1 MKEWIGWWF
10 VSFLDPTC
18 WFLKLTMPLLAA
30 NNPVRE
36 CMIFWRS
43 MGLEFHLW
51 YLGFRVSH
59 ATRGPSAAFGVLYH
73 FFLSALPN
81 RVLVLYS
88 FMIVPMSDLRLTHNC
103 LIELLTLNSVK
114 EKCQIDSIFV
124 IDYYWYLL
132 HLHPRSNLDLSN
144 FEILSSIHMY
154 VSWDLFVTVSAYL
167 SILPSHPRICDTTNA
182 AYRVRSELP
191 DYLSQVSS

>member
-1 MKEWIGWWF
+1 
-10 VSFLDPTC
+10 
-18 WFLKLTMPLLAA
+18 
-30 NNPVRE
+30 
-36 CMIFWRS
+36 

-103 LIELLTLNSVK
+103 LIELLMLNSVK

-124 IDYYWYLL
+124 IDYYWDLL
-132 HLHPRSNLDLSN
+132 HLHPRLDGLTCL
-144 FEILSSIHMY
+144 ICLSSGFFRIYIQTY
-154 VSWDLFVTVSAYL
+154 VSWHLLPLCVGNCFCLSFHL

-182 AYRVRSELP
+182 PIGSGLNYRII
-191 DYLSQVSS
+191 

>member
-10 VSFLDPTC
+10 VSLLNPTY

-51 YLGFRVSH
+51 YLGFRVSQ

-103 LIELLTLNSVK
+103 LIEFLTLNSVK

-132 HLHPRSNLDLSN
+132 HLHPRSNLHNLPK
-144 FEILSSIHMY
+144 FEILPNIHMHLGICL
-154 VSWDLFVTVSAYL
+154 SLFLLIFPSFPNTPASAIRL
-167 SILPSHPRICDTTNA
+167 MPI
-182 AYRVRSELP
+182 RSGLNCRTI
-191 DYLSQVSS
+191 